1 MERVEPE
8 PVKKVDLTNLTIVMY
23 HSPICRRCEKY
34 EEYLES
40 AGFEV
45 ESIEIEKTGS
55 LKKEMGIL
63 KKMWSCHT
71 IVIGDYYVEGH
82 VPVEAI
88 RKLLEEQ
95 PDIDGIALPDMPSG
109 SPGMD
114 GVKKKPFTI
123 YAISDG
129 EVKVFMEI

>member
-1 MERVEPE
+1 M
-8 PVKKVDLTNLTIVMY
+8 
-23 HSPICRRCEKY
+23 
-34 EEYLES
+34 ES

-95 PDIDGIALPDMPSG
+95 PDIDGIA
-109 SPGMD
+109 
-114 GVKKKPFTI
+114 
-123 YAISDG
+123 
-129 EVKVFMEI
+129 